1 MQDIKSLT
9 ELKIPS
15 YHQQCDLVLKLLKSC
30 KNDLLNTE
38 TYLLLSQKFRIN
50 KILGLYCEEPSKQLK
65 EFYFELLKMTTRIV
79 ILDDSTSNL
88 KDLVSAILLRL
99 FRTESIEKKQ
109 QVFDLFSQL
118 IAEITDEVEMARFQ
132 EII

>member
-1 MQDIKSLT
+1 
-9 ELKIPS
+9 
-15 YHQQCDLVLKLLKSC
+15 
-30 KNDLLNTE
+30 
-38 TYLLLSQKFRIN
+38 
-50 KILGLYCEEPSKQLK
+50 
-65 EFYFELLKMTTRIV
+65 MTTRIV